1 MKRATKTNILRSSSR
16 SLVGDLLWLA
26 TIAFVF
32 AILTGVVH

>member
-1 MKRATKTNILRSSSR
+1 MKHAAKTIIGGWSSR
-16 SLVGDLLWLA
+16 SLVGDLLWLG

>member
-1 MKRATKTNILRSSSR
+1 MKHASETNILRSSSR
-16 SLVGDLLWLA
+16 SLVGDLVWVG